1 MNRSTEIEG
10 RGQNPGQ
17 VPEAVVGYSRR
28 PRIAGRLPP
37 CIRRTDRF
45 ASSER
50 AKSSRVNW
58 QAVSPP
64 SPPRESGVHRFTRR
78 VGRHIHWAREEGTR
92 RLIEED
98 QLNPFE
104 RVPLAIKKWRW
115 RRAHHVA
122 PNSVPVF
129 LVGVQRS
136 GTNMITQGLEHS
148 PEFEVF
154 SENDRRA
161 FDRFFLKPDDQ
172 IRSLVVK
179 SGHRYSLF
187 KPIIDSHRVGELL
200 DTLGTPSAGRAI
212 WAYRS
217 MEGRVRSA
225 VTKFGTSNLDA
236 MRTIAHDGG
245 QGMWQA
251 GGLTEERL
259 EFIRSFDYSAI
270 SPKTGAAIFW
280 FVRNSLYF
288 DLGLDERDDVTLA
301 CYDEFIN
308 RPGPA
313 MRSLTTFLGLD
324 FDPDLIAHVRAQ
336 PNRPARTADP
346 DIDPA
351 VTEVCSALFDRLEA
365 ARTRSND

>member
-1 MNRSTEIEG
+1 MLTRAKDSW
-10 RGQNPGQ
+10 PV
-17 VPEAVVGYSRR
+17 VPLHQTNG
-28 PRIAGRLPP
+28 PLQL
-37 CIRRTDRF
+37 IRRDPVP
-45 ASSER
+45 
-50 AKSSRVNW
+50 SRVNSRP
-58 QAVSPP
+58 VSSPSSP
-64 SPPRESGVHRFTRR
+64 SPPRESGVHRFKRR
-78 VGRHIHWAREEGTR
+78 VGRHIHWAREQGTR

-104 RVPLAIKKWRW
+104 RVPLAVQKWRW

-122 PNSVPVF
+122 PNSVPVY

-136 GTNMITQGLEHS
+136 GTNMITRGLEHS

-154 SENDRRA
+154 SENDKRA
-161 FDRFFLKPDDQ
+161 FDRFFLRPDDQ
-172 IRSLVVK
+172 IRSLVVQ

-187 KPIIDSHRVGELL
+187 KPLIDSHRVVDLL
-200 DTLGTPSAGRAI
+200 DTLGTPSPGRAI

-236 MRTIAHDGG
+236 MRAIAEGHGT
-245 QGMWQA
+245 GMWQA
-251 GGLTEERL
+251 GGLTQERL
-259 EFIRSFDYSAI
+259 RFIEGFDYSTM

-288 DLGLDERDDVTLA
+288 DLGLDAREDVTLA
-301 CYDEFIN
+301 CYDEFTT
-308 RPGPA
+308 RPEPA
-313 MRSLTTFLGLD
+313 MRALTTFLGMD
-324 FDPDLIAHVRAQ
+324 FDPELVAHVRAQ

-346 DIDPA
+346 EIDPA
-351 VTEVCSALFDRLEA
+351 VTEVCGDLFDRLEA